1 MPRYS
6 PVPSRAQFAQAEL
19 EILALWRST
28 NVFARTGEGRRDA
41 APFVFYEGPPTAN
54 GLPGVHHV
62 LSRAYKDVFARYKQ
76 MAGFFVERKAGW
88 DTHGLPVELEIE
100 RALKISGKKQIEE
113 YGVDKFNA
121 LCKQSVNEY

>member
-6 PVPSRAQFAQAEL
+6 PVSSRARFAEAEL
-19 EILALWRST
+19 EVLDLWKRT
-28 NVFARTGEGRRDA
+28 RVFERTLEWRKDA
-41 APFVFYEGPPTAN
+41 KPFVFYEGPPTAN

-100 RALKISGKKQIEE
+100 RALKISVKKQIE
-113 YGVDKFNA
+113 
-121 LCKQSVNEY
+121 